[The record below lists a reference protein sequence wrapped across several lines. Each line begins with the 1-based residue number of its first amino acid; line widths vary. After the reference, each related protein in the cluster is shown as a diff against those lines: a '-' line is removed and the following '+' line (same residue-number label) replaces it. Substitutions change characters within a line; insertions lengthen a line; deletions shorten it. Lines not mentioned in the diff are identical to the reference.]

1 MRWLFL
7 LLVVLNGFYFV
18 WHQQEA
24 PLRPKEVASLSL
36 YKGAQQGIQLLSES
50 EEGRARTA
58 AAQKP
63 STNDESCLYLGGY
76 SRPEQLAP
84 IEQRLTSLDI
94 SSRAV
99 PVSTAEGVSHWLRI
113 SPESR
118 RLLDET
124 LLQRLSNDFKDLK
137 QKIMLC
143 EGLQVP

>member
-7 LLVVLNGFYFV
+7 LLVVLNVFYAV

-24 PLRPKEVASLSL
+24 PSRPKEIASLSL
-36 YKGAQQGIQLLSES
+36 YKGGQQDIRLLSES
-50 EEGRARTA
+50 DDSRARA
-58 AAQKP
+58 AAAARP
-63 STNDESCLYLGGY
+63 EPADENCLYLGGVA
-76 SRPEQLAP
+76 RPEQLAP

-99 PVSTAEGVSHWLRI
+99 PVAAPEGVVHWLRI
-113 SPESR
+113 APESR

>member
-7 LLVVLNGFYFV
+7 LLVVLNVFYYV

-24 PLRPKEVASLSL
+24 PLRPKEIASLSL
-36 YKGAQQGIQLLSES
+36 YKGSQQDIRLLSES
-50 EEGRARTA
+50 DDSRARA
-58 AAQKP
+58 AAAAKP
-63 STNDESCLYLGGY
+63 DDNCLYLGGFA
-76 SRPEQLAP
+76 RPEQLAP

-99 PVSTAEGVSHWLRI
+99 PVSAPEGTSHWLRI
-113 SPESR
+113 APESR

-124 LLQRLSNDFKDLK
+124 LIQRLSNDFKDLK

>member
-7 LLVVLNGFYFV
+7 LLLILNVFYYV

-24 PLRPKEVASLSL
+24 PLRPKEIASLSL
-36 YKGAQQGIQLLSES
+36 YKGAQQDIRLLSES
-50 EEGRARTA
+50 DDARARA
-58 AAQKP
+58 AAAAK
-63 STNDESCLYLGGY
+63 SESRDENCLYLGGF
-76 SRPEQLAP
+76 SKAEQLAP

-99 PVSTAEGVSHWLRI
+99 PISAPEGLSHWLRI

-143 EGLQVP
+143 GGLQAP

>member
-7 LLVVLNGFYFV
+7 LLAVLNVFYFV

-24 PLRPKEVASLSL
+24 PLRPKEVTSLSL
-36 YKGAQQGIQLLSES
+36 YKGSQQGIRLLSES
-50 EEGRARTA
+50 DDARARA
-58 AAQKP
+58 AAAAKP
-63 STNDESCLYLGGY
+63 ESRDENCLYLGGF

-84 IEQRLTSLDI
+84 VAQRLTSLDI
-94 SSRAV
+94 SARAV
-99 PVSTAEGVSHWLRI
+99 PVGAPEGVSHWLRI
-113 SPESR
+113 APESR

-143 EGLQVP
+143 EGLQAP